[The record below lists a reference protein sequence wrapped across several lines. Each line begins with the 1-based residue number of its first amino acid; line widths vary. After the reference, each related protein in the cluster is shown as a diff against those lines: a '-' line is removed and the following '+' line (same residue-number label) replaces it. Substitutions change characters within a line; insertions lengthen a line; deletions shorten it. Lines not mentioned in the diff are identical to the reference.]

1 MNTISTQPA
10 ARTPVYNGEI
20 QFRADVEVSVHEVW
34 RALTDQTSL
43 RRWFGDLNGEL
54 RPQQDA
60 RLDCGDGDF
69 LVLRVLRLQEP
80 NELEYLTR
88 FLGIG
93 PVSKISWSVVPQGSG
108 SCIGLVAD
116 VGQRL
121 EESGEPPVPD
131 WKALGDRLVRYVSSG
146 EITRRRPTDAIDA
159 SVELP
164 VPIRQAWNSLFEGE
178 NQREW
183 LPIDDPILDI
193 DSEFRITTS
202 PRPARV
208 EQIARQYLR
217 RVDFVVN
224 DQEWLNPMRIS
235 LSLAEHGAG
244 SLLRV
249 TQVGGQVLCMCG
261 ACGGARRQRAVQL
274 WISSLT
280 QARQLAG

>member
-1 MNTISTQPA
+1 
-10 ARTPVYNGEI
+10 
-20 QFRADVEVSVHEVW
+20 
-34 RALTDQTSL
+34 
-43 RRWFGDLNGEL
+43 
-54 RPQQDA
+54 
-60 RLDCGDGDF
+60 
-69 LVLRVLRLQEP
+69 VLQLQEP
-80 NELEYLTR
+80 NELAYLTR

-93 PVSKISWSVVPQGSG
+93 PVSKISWSIVPQGSG

-116 VGQRL
+116 AAQRP
-121 EESGEPPVPD
+121 EEAGEPPRPD
-131 WKALGDRLVRYVSSG
+131 WKALGDRLVRYVTSG
-146 EITRRRPTDAIDA
+146 EMTRRRPTDAIDA

-164 VPIRQAWNSLFEGE
+164 VPIRQAWDSLFEGD

-183 LPIDDPILDI
+183 LPINDPVLDI
-193 DSEFRITTS
+193 GSEFRITTS

-224 DQEWLNPMRIS
+224 DEDWLNPMRIS

-261 ACGGARRQRAVQL
+261 ACGGARRQRLVQRWL
-274 WISSLT
+274 SSLS